1 MVTDINL
8 ISRHFLLNYRYQ
20 KLFYI
25 FLIILILGLN
35 LYVYYYINKPLNS
48 RYNQLLDIDKII
60 LSEEEIFEIDWL
72 NKNLVTFNINGYYN
86 IFEDLLGDIA
96 WVDSIF
102 FINGKWE
109 IRGELKGIEKYQVL
123 HERINELRMLNY
135 NINLNRVGSLQN
147 SSFLMQ
153 FQTGDAR

>member
-25 FLIILILGLN
+25 LLIILILGLN

>member
-147 SSFLMQ
+147 SSFLMK